1 MSYTNKVTKDR
12 YAKCFSDGRE
22 IEKLFSEL
30 VSAQGKSVKKS
41 TAAEDMSRHI
51 DYWVDGYGVDV
62 KANRHNATI
71 WLETVNV
78 RGDKGWLQGDATF
91 IAFHFTEENEF
102 RIFLRE
108 ELLDFVL
115 SNNIGKTTSKKDY
128 LKIYTREKW
137 GKKDEIMKV
146 KYDHIKHLRHTIMKC

>member
-1 MSYTNKVTKDR
+1 MTHTSKVTKNR
-12 YAKCFSDGRE
+12 YAQCFSDGRR
-22 IEKLFSEL
+22 IEQLFSEL
-30 VSAQGKSVKKS
+30 VSAKGRTVVKS
-41 TAAEDMSRHI
+41 TADDDMNKHV
-51 DYWVDGYGVDV
+51 DFWVDGYGVDV
-62 KANRHNATI
+62 KANRHNNTI

-102 RIFLRE
+102 RIFKRND
-108 ELLDFVL
+108 LLNFVL
-115 SNNIGKTTSKKDY
+115 QNNTGKTESKKDY

-146 KYDHIKHLRHTIMKC
+146 KYDHIKHLAHTIIKC

>member
-1 MSYTNKVTKDR
+1 MTHTSRVTKNR
-12 YAKCFSDGRE
+12 YAQCFSDGRR
-22 IEKLFSEL
+22 IEQLFSEL
-30 VSAQGKSVKKS
+30 VSAKGRTVVKS
-41 TAAEDMSRHI
+41 TADDDMNKHV
-51 DYWVDGYGVDV
+51 DFWVDGYGVDV
-62 KANRHNATI
+62 KANRHNNTI

-102 RIFLRE
+102 RIFKRND
-108 ELLDFVL
+108 LLNFVL
-115 SNNIGKTTSKKDY
+115 QNNTGKTESKKDY

-146 KYDHIKHLRHTIMKC
+146 KYDHIKHLAHTIIKC